1 MSDIRILPLGSG
13 STGNCF
19 YIEIGGYRILLDLGI
34 GYRRVKETLFRYE
47 RNLEDVDA
55 IFLTHGHYDH
65 VKAALP
71 VTNHTSCRVYADS
84 SVMYS
89 IRNIKAERET
99 IQIGECFE
107 PLEGLFVTPFSVPH
121 DFVRTCGYVFECKD
135 RKLVYVTDCGEMN
148 GNILDTIKGAD
159 VLIIESNHDVEMLRN
174 GPYPYPLQRRILSRY
189 GHMSNDQCADT
200 IEIAYQYGTR
210 NFLLAHVSLNNNT
223 FEMALKT
230 TQKRMEGKDVRIC
243 VCHDQGDG
251 MMEF

>member
-1 MSDIRILPLGSG
+1 
-13 STGNCF
+13 
-19 YIEIGGYRILLDLGI
+19 
-34 GYRRVKETLFRYE
+34 
-47 RNLEDVDA
+47 
-55 IFLTHGHYDH
+55 
-65 VKAALP
+65 
-71 VTNHTSCRVYADS
+71 
-84 SVMYS
+84 
-89 IRNIKAERET
+89 
-99 IQIGECFE
+99 
-107 PLEGLFVTPFSVPH
+107 
-121 DFVRTCGYVFECKD
+121 
-135 RKLVYVTDCGEMN
+135 
-148 GNILDTIKGAD
+148 IKGAD

-230 TQKRMEGKDVRIC
+230 AQKKMEDKDVRIC